1 MHGTVAVQLGIRA
14 RCAEQVRR
22 CGLLCFFGRG
32 GQQEFQRKRANGC
45 TLTASLCMVIAMPAF
60 EPALAKPVVFRS
72 WKSIAAYLNRGV
84 RTVQRWHS
92 DLQLPVHQVKAQ
104 SRSQVFAYKAELD
117 QWLQKCAHTNSSSG
131 EDRLAPEA
139 RPIRTVVA
147 RTSKLLFMASR
158 QHDQIASINATV
170 RRMVEREKARA
181 GAVKT

>member
-1 MHGTVAVQLGIRA
+1 MPRISIGEFARSNGGILT
-14 RCAEQVRR
+14 CN
-22 CGLLCFFGRG
+22 CLC
-32 GQQEFQRKRANGC
+32 
-45 TLTASLCMVIAMPAF
+45 T
-60 EPALAKPVVFRS
+60 RS
-72 WKSIAAYLNRGV
+72 R
-84 RTVQRWHS
+84 
-92 DLQLPVHQVKAQ
+92 
-104 SRSQVFAYKAELD
+104 RSQVFAYKAELD

>member
-1 MHGTVAVQLGIRA
+1 MAPSLSSLVSGHGVLN
-14 RCAEQVRR
+14 RCAGVGCCASLAEVGSRN
-22 CGLLCFFGRG
+22 FS
-32 GQQEFQRKRANGC
+32 RKRANGC
-45 TLTASLCMVIAMPAF
+45 TLTASLCMVIAMAAF